1 MGVFEL
7 AVLIIGIALVF
18 DFINGFHDAA
28 NSIATVVA
36 TRVLSPGQ
44 AVLWAAFFNFVAAF
58 LFGTA
63 VARTVGSGFVNL
75 NLVTPYVI
83 MAGLAGAILWD
94 LTTWWLALPTSSSHA
109 LIGGYAGAAIARAGI
124 VRGFTHSFEGLIA
137 GQWSLT
143 IVFIFAAPLI
153 GMISAYALMIAVY
166 WLFRRATPS
175 KMDFYFRKLQ
185 LLSAASFSLS
195 HGSNDAQKTMGIITG
210 VLVASGFQKDF
221 KVPVWVIL
229 AAGTAIG
236 LGTLSG
242 GIDHFTGKAGL
253 KRWNAIAAVVARSW
267 DDVLGAVD
275 EIVSIPDVDTAAS
288 DAAAAELAE
297 PFEKED
303 PETTDEPE
311 AADDEQSEAAAE
323 AVDEEVRKN
332 RGAGDDV
339 VLGGDE
345 DFWLKVGIDPI
356 RMVTGAGTFY
366 TLRCYFDDRPIFL
379 GRNGRISV
387 FSSERALA
395 RYLADEHD
403 HDLSDLSTYDD
414 IRTAATGGSLRV
426 DVTDDN
432 VYVLTGLADD
442 LANGPDAVDRDQ
454 LDLAVELLRD
464 VGDYAEDNT
473 ADQALSLQ
481 RPLGKLAA
489 YVLDSDSVSR
499 PAPPYADAVRA
510 WEELEGF
517 VESRLRRE

>member
-1 MGVFEL
+1 MAADLVPIRLSLTDGDRFTVWAPRWRDAGDEWEAFLGKDEDLYTFETPADLVAFVRTSTDNDLVDHPAWKELTEANAHKLEPAVDKHFDLVAVEEVVSDKPTEESVALL
-7 AVLIIGIALVF
+7 ANALAIVSSIGSVCELP
-18 DFINGFHDAA
+18 
-28 NSIATVVA
+28 TVMK
-36 TRVLSPGQ
+36 
-44 AVLWAAFFNFVAAF
+44 FFN
-58 LFGTA
+58 G
-63 VARTVGSGFVNL
+63 N
-75 NLVTPYVI
+75 
-83 MAGLAGAILWD
+83 
-94 LTTWWLALPTSSSHA
+94 PT
-109 LIGGYAGAAIARAGI
+109 
-124 VRGFTHSFEGLIA
+124 
-137 GQWSLT
+137 
-143 IVFIFAAPLI
+143 
-153 GMISAYALMIAVY
+153 
-166 WLFRRATPS
+166 
-175 KMDFYFRKLQ
+175 
-185 LLSAASFSLS
+185 
-195 HGSNDAQKTMGIITG
+195 
-210 VLVASGFQKDF
+210 
-221 KVPVWVIL
+221 
-229 AAGTAIG
+229 

-242 GIDHFTGKAGL
+242 GIGHFTGKAGL

-323 AVDEEVRKN
+323 AVDEEVGKN

-414 IRTAATGGSLRV
+414 IRTAATDGSLRV

>member
-1 MGVFEL
+1 MAADLVPIRLSLTDGDRFTVWAPRWRDAGDEWEAFLGKDEDLYTFETPADLVAFVRTSTDNDLVDHPAWKELTEANAHKLEPADDKHFDLVAVEEVMSDKPTEESVALL
-7 AVLIIGIALVF
+7 ANALAIVSSIGSVCELP
-18 DFINGFHDAA
+18 
-28 NSIATVVA
+28 TVMK
-36 TRVLSPGQ
+36 
-44 AVLWAAFFNFVAAF
+44 FFN
-58 LFGTA
+58 G
-63 VARTVGSGFVNL
+63 N
-75 NLVTPYVI
+75 
-83 MAGLAGAILWD
+83 
-94 LTTWWLALPTSSSHA
+94 PT
-109 LIGGYAGAAIARAGI
+109 
-124 VRGFTHSFEGLIA
+124 
-137 GQWSLT
+137 
-143 IVFIFAAPLI
+143 
-153 GMISAYALMIAVY
+153 
-166 WLFRRATPS
+166 
-175 KMDFYFRKLQ
+175 
-185 LLSAASFSLS
+185 
-195 HGSNDAQKTMGIITG
+195 
-210 VLVASGFQKDF
+210 
-221 KVPVWVIL
+221 
-229 AAGTAIG
+229 

-242 GIDHFTGKAGL
+242 GIGHFTGKAGL

-323 AVDEEVRKN
+323 AVDEEVGKN

-481 RPLGKLAA
+481 RPLGKLTA